1 MSIRTK
7 DCKEAIVD
15 HIKNNTGCVSSQFVP
30 PEDEGPA
37 KLLSNWKRFEKYKQD
52 GETVRGFNCTPYD
65 DQLRAY
71 VYDNGDKIVRIEIL
85 GE

>member
-7 DCKEAIVD
+7 DCKKAIVD
-15 HIKNNTGCVSSQFVP
+15 YIKENAGCVSSQFVP

-37 KLLSNWKRFEKYKQD
+37 QLISNWKRTAKSKENT
-52 GETVRGFNCTPYD
+52 ETVREFNCVPYD

-71 VYDNGDKIVRIEIL
+71 VYDNGLKIVRIEIL